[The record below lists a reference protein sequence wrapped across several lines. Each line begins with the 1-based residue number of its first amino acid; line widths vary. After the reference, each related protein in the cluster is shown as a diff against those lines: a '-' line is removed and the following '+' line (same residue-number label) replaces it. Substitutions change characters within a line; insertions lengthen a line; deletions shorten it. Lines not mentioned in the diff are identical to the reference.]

1 MTSFARL
8 SMLLLAVSPI
18 GAAVPLRAQEAGAV
32 RDTIEQDVPDDFY
45 CGERKLGQWFYCVKP
60 KTTEAAPNALPEP
73 QASAAERIASITR
86 QLDELKARAILEPTS
101 ENIVNYIRF
110 QREQLDRA
118 STFADVWSRAIWQNP
133 ELDYTLERPVSTLAK
148 QTWLTDRRQQREGSM
163 AALTQRY
170 GVFYFYSSSCSACR
184 TFSPVMRALSDSY
197 GLEVLAV
204 SMDGGPNEAFP
215 NFVVDS
221 GQYQRMGL
229 QGGTVPALVLF
240 DTQTKQ
246 PIPIGYGVMAADEVM
261 QRIFY
266 LTKIEPGSD
275 Y

>member
-1 MTSFARL
+1 MKTL
-8 SMLLLAVSPI
+8 SALSL
-18 GAAVPLRAQEAGAV
+18 AAVLVAATGPVLAQSEPQST
-32 RDTIEQDVPDDFY
+32 RDPFY
-45 CGERKLGQWFYCVKP
+45 CDERKLGTWFYCNSE
-60 KTTEAAPNALPEP
+60 EAKRKARERAKQQQQPQP
-73 QASAAERIASITR
+73 QAVPAVERMAAITK
-86 QLDELKARAILEPTS
+86 QLDELKALAVLEPTS
-101 ENIVNYIRF
+101 ENVVNYIRF

-118 STFADVWSRAIWQNP
+118 STFADVWGRAIWQTP

-148 QTWLTDRRQQREGSM
+148 QTWLEDRKSQREGSM
-163 AALTQRY
+163 AALSERY
-170 GVFYFYSSSCSACR
+170 GLFYFYSSSCSACR
-184 TFSPVMRALSDSY
+184 TFSPVIRALSDNY

-215 NFVVDS
+215 NYVVDS

-229 QGGTVPALVLF
+229 QGSAVPALVLF
-240 DTQTKQ
+240 DTATKQ

-266 LTKIEPGSD
+266 LTQIEPGSD

>member
-1 MTSFARL
+1 MNKLA
-8 SMLLLAVSPI
+8 LLGL
-18 GAAVPLRAQEAGAV
+18 AAVVAAATAPGLAQTADTASQ
-32 RDTIEQDVPDDFY
+32 RDAFY
-45 CGERKLGQWFYCVKP
+45 CDERKLGSWFYCNSEKVKR
-60 KTTEAAPNALPEP
+60 EAKEREQQPAQTVPAVERM
-73 QASAAERIASITR
+73 AAITK
-86 QLDELKARAILEPTS
+86 QLDELKALAILEPTS

-118 STFADVWSRAIWQNP
+118 STFADTWSRSIWQNP
-133 ELDYTLERPVSTLAK
+133 ELDYTLERPVGTLAK
-148 QTWLTDRRQQREGSM
+148 QTWLTDRRDQREGSM
-163 AALTQRY
+163 QALTQRY
-170 GVFYFYSSSCSACR
+170 GVFYFYSSSCSACG
-184 TFSPVMRALSDSY
+184 TFSPVMRALSDNY

-204 SMDGGPNEAFP
+204 SMDGGPNELFP
-215 NFVVDS
+215 NYVIDS

-229 QGGTVPALVLF
+229 QGGTVPAIVLF

-266 LTKIEPGSD
+266 LTQIEPGSD

>member
-1 MTSFARL
+1 MNKLALL
-8 SMLLLAVSPI
+8 SL
-18 GAAVPLRAQEAGAV
+18 AAVIAAPIAPGFAQTADPV
-32 RDTIEQDVPDDFY
+32 SQRDAFY
-45 CGERKLGQWFYCVKP
+45 CDERKLGSWFYCHSEKA
-60 KTTEAAPNALPEP
+60 KREAREREQPPAAAIP
-73 QASAAERIASITR
+73 AAERMAAITK
-86 QLDELKARAILEPTS
+86 QLDELKALAVLEPTS
-101 ENIVNYIRF
+101 ENVVNYIRF

-118 STFADVWSRAIWQNP
+118 STFADVWGRAIWQTP

-148 QTWLTDRRQQREGSM
+148 QTWLEDRKSQREGSM
-163 AALTQRY
+163 AALSERY
-170 GVFYFYSSSCSACR
+170 GLFYFYSSSCSACR
-184 TFSPVMRALSDSY
+184 TFSPVIRALSDNY

-215 NFVVDS
+215 NYVVDS

-229 QGGTVPALVLF
+229 QGSAVPALVLF
-240 DTQTKQ
+240 DTATKQ

-266 LTKIEPGSD
+266 LTQIEPGSD